1 MGRHSK
7 VEPPP
12 VPPRG
17 MEQRPASR
25 RNMAPPPAS
34 RRNMAPPPASRR
46 AADPAATSTTLTGT
60 HRAVD
65 GKSRRG
71 IAKWPIAV
79 AAVLALIGTGVT
91 AMIWGINSI
100 NSAAEAEA
108 QGCSEGKRMLRVAVA
123 PKLEQPMSA
132 IATRWNSLDRPVH
145 SHCITV
151 EIGASSSE
159 GVLDELS
166 DSDDVQSVPAAWI
179 AESKESS
186 ERLSEADPERV
197 ATVAEPLSSASGF
210 VYPYIVV
217 GGDGVDE
224 IQQRAAQKFR
234 DFLNESEQIATLR
247 AAGFSG

>member
-17 MEQRPASR
+17 MEQGPATR
-25 RNMAPPPAS
+25 RGMAPPPA
-34 RRNMAPPPASRR
+34 PRR
-46 AADPAATSTTLTGT
+46 AVDTAATSTTLTGT
-60 HRAVD
+60 HRAID

-79 AAVLALIGTGVT
+79 VAVLAVIGTGVT

-108 QGCSEGKRMLRVAVA
+108 QGCSEGKSTLRVAVA

-166 DSDDVQSVPAAWI
+166 DSDDAQSVPAAWI

-186 ERLSEADPERV
+186 ERLSKADPERV

-210 VYPYIVV
+210 VYPYVVV

-247 AAGFSG
+247 ASGFSG